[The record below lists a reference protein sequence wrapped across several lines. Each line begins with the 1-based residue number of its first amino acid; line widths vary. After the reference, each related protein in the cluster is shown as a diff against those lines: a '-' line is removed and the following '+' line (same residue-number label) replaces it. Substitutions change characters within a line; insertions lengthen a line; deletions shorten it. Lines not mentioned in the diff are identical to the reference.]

1 MTLGGMDYFTQFA
14 RMLHVQSSLDEVG
27 RFFKAAERT
36 AEALQK
42 EAKNLT
48 RIEREAFDKALAAG
62 RSEAKARQAGI
73 QARRKAWNG
82 IARANGFGGNWQVAA
97 KMQLAGLLDPQRLA
111 ILRRAGEAT
120 GSLHE
125 GTFKTLDFN
134 EMMRFTGR
142 GAEEQR
148 LFDEAFDSL
157 KEMITSTINKRVSEQ
172 NLLQTPTGESSRT
185 WHGRTQLAMTSFARS
200 WYDNNVMDMAAMPMR
215 ASAGLIGT
223 YLFGETMNSIM
234 RDLWK
239 GRSIEDTM
247 ADIEADPDNFVARSL
262 PRLPVLGAW
271 SSLAMPAADALTLDG
286 RTHRLDTGESAAE
299 GAIAS
304 TLDIVFDSVHGSL
317 SDDEEVQA
325 RTWRTA
331 SRFVPGY
338 RSWWASLLAT
348 GAERAGV
355 LDPQDLPGAN
365 TGSRFQRSRRRRA
378 SIEPIPPTLEG
389 EVLPEPKV
397 PEDISFLYPERN

>member
-1 MTLGGMDYFTQFA
+1 
-14 RMLHVQSSLDEVG
+14 
-27 RFFKAAERT
+27 
-36 AEALQK
+36 
-42 EAKNLT
+42 
-48 RIEREAFDKALAAG
+48 
-62 RSEAKARQAGI
+62 
-73 QARRKAWNG
+73 
-82 IARANGFGGNWQVAA
+82 
-97 KMQLAGLLDPQRLA
+97 
-111 ILRRAGEAT
+111 
-120 GSLHE
+120 
-125 GTFKTLDFN
+125 
-134 EMMRFTGR
+134 
-142 GAEEQR
+142 
-148 LFDEAFDSL
+148 
-157 KEMITSTINKRVSEQ
+157 
-172 NLLQTPTGESSRT
+172 
-185 WHGRTQLAMTSFARS
+185 
-200 WYDNNVMDMAAMPMR
+200 
-215 ASAGLIGT
+215 
-223 YLFGETMNSIM
+223 
-234 RDLWK
+234 
-239 GRSIEDTM
+239 
-247 ADIEADPDNFVARSL
+247 
-262 PRLPVLGAW
+262 
-271 SSLAMPAADALTLDG
+271 MPAADALTLDG